1 VINLMPIVLLA
12 TLHLF
17 ALTLAAGL
25 MWIALGSEPGASS
38 GEGEGGWDGGGEPP
52 RPSGPLPG
60 AGGLPLRDAA
70 PARVRLRDHAAGRR
84 RPLPPR
90 RAHPVPDR
98 QPGGARADERR
109 AGLAAHRPWP

>member
-1 VINLMPIVLLA
+1 MDLTMIVLLA
-12 TLHLF
+12 ALHLF

-25 MWIALGSEPGASS
+25 MWTALGSQPGAST
-38 GEGEGGWDGGGEPP
+38 GEGEGGWDGGGAPP
-52 RPSGPLPG
+52 PPSGPLPG

-84 RPLPPR
+84 RPSPPR

-98 QPGGARADERR
+98 QPGER
-109 AGLAAHRPWP
+109 PC